1 MSVCKTRVVESL
13 LCVLALALAQG
24 CKPATPPVMP
34 APMVN
39 LQALSPVPVPQ
50 VVELTAQVEGTR
62 EVEVRARV
70 TGILLAQSYQEG
82 ASVKAGDLL
91 FRIDPAPYAV
101 ALSLAAAQLSQEQ
114 ARFEQ
119 AEAESVRQAAL
130 LKKNAASKKEATDAK
145 AAAAAARGARD
156 VADAKLQAAQL
167 DLSYCEVRAPI
178 AGFTGRLNRSEGSL
192 VSPGADGL
200 LTTVVQRE
208 QVWVRFGLSEQQYAR
223 LFLSQGSQAFAA
235 GVEVLL
241 PDGSVYAQPGKVNF
255 VAAQVESRLGTVQMR
270 AEFSNPQ
277 AVLLPGQYVRVRLRG
292 RTLPAGFV
300 IPAAALMQSTQG
312 RFVWLADDKNLAVM
326 APVVVDE
333 ITGPTAVILSGL
345 KAGDRLVTDN
355 LQKVRPGAPVVPR
368 PAVVV
373 APSAK

>member
-1 MSVCKTRVVESL
+1 M
-13 LCVLALALAQG
+13 
-24 CKPATPPVMP
+24 PPPV
-34 APMVN
+34 VN
-39 LQALSPVPVPQ
+39 LQVVNPAPVPQ
-50 VVELTAQVEGTR
+50 VVELTAQVEGSR

-82 ASVKAGDLL
+82 AAVKAGDLL
-91 FRIDPAPYAV
+91 FKIDPAPYEV
-101 ALSLAAAQLSQEQ
+101 ALSLAKAQLLQEK

-119 AEAESVRQAAL
+119 ASAEAVRQAAL
-130 LKKNAASKKEATDAK
+130 LKANAASAKEAADSKST
-145 AAAAAARGARD
+145 AAAAEAARD
-156 VADAKLQAAQL
+156 VAAAKVRAAEL

-192 VSPGADGL
+192 VSPGTESL
-200 LTTVVQRE
+200 LTTVVQRD
-208 QVWVRFGLSEQQYAR
+208 QVWVRFGLSEQQFAR
-223 LFLSQGSQAFAA
+223 LFQGDAAAATQAA
-235 GVEVLL
+235 VEVLL
-241 PDGSVYAQPGKVNF
+241 PDGSTYPAAGKVNF

-270 AEFSNPQ
+270 AEFANPQ
-277 AVLLPGQYVRVRLRG
+277 AVLLPGQYVRVRVRG
-292 RTLPAGFV
+292 RTLPAAFV
-300 IPAAALMQSTQG
+300 IPSATLMQSTQG

-368 PAVVV
+368 PVVV
-373 APSAK
+373 TPSAK